1 MLNDQSGLVLGDS
14 TVISW
19 AGCHKICLRKVNYR
33 SGNVDRSGLDF
44 GSDFANVNRS
54 GNIAFGSDFAN
65 VNKSGNE

>member
-44 GSDFANVNRS
+44 ANVNKS

-65 VNKSGNE
+65 VNRSGNE